1 MAVAINGVT
10 IMDAKTAVDL
20 AKQHIADLF
29 SRENVSNLGLEEVDY
44 DDAREQWRI
53 TVGFSR
59 PWDNSAVGTMIG
71 GLRRTYKVVTLDK
84 DGKAISVKNREPANA
99 S

>member
-1 MAVAINGVT
+1 
-10 IMDAKTAVDL
+10 MDAKSAVEL
-20 AKQHIADLF
+20 AKNHIADLF
-29 SRENVSNLGLEEVDY
+29 AQEGLFNLSLEEVDY

-59 PWDNSAVGTMIG
+59 SWDNQVFNA
-71 GLRRTYKVVTLDK
+71 RRTYKIVTIDK
-84 DGKAISVKNREPANA
+84 DGNVLSVKNRETADA